1 MKILVVDDSSTMRR
15 IIGNVVQQ
23 LGVKKEDF
31 DEAEDGVVAWN
42 LCETKGQYDVILTD
56 YKTKREKIF
65 SALKKINLKNLDKGI
80 AGFSKLVQS
89 FGGSMDQLTRE
100 INSQKSKDADNLDL
114 VWGKS
119 NNSVPIWGDS
129 ENDFDSKHKDN
140 LEKIW
145 GKRK

>member
-1 MKILVVDDSSTMRR
+1 MK
-15 IIGNVVQQ
+15 
-23 LGVKKEDF
+23 VKKFYTVKEWNKFKGNDYF
-31 DEAEDGVVAWN
+31 DMQEMM
-42 LCETKGQYDVILTD
+42 CQRYDVILTD
-56 YKTKREKIF
+56 YKTKREKLF

-100 INSQKSKDADNLDL
+100 INSQKYQDNDNFDS

-119 NNSVPIWGDS
+119 ENSVPIWSTS
-129 ENDFDSKHKDN
+129 ENNSDSQSQHKAN

-145 GKRK
+145 GNKK